1 MKKAEKKWSD
11 FVPEVEIDP
20 SLAKY
25 RSISLFPEKVAKAK
39 ESLKNSFIPEIMRP
53 KVLVEK

>member
-1 MKKAEKKWSD
+1 MKKAEKKWSEV
-11 FVPEVEIDP
+11 VPKVEIDP

-25 RSISLFPEKVAKAK
+25 RNTSLFPEKVAKAK

-53 KVLVEK
+53 KVPAEK

>member
-1 MKKAEKKWSD
+1 MKKAEKEWAD
-11 FVPEVEIDP
+11 FVPKVEIDP

-25 RSISLFPEKVAKAK
+25 RNISLFPEKVAKAK

-53 KVLVEK
+53 KVPADK